1 MNHTTL
7 AVVPVLLDRLVA
19 TGLVLTCW
27 IAAPAAQR
35 TQTPTNEPAHN
46 VYVLT
51 GCLERGDSPT
61 AFRLTRASAVG
72 QAPPRQGAS
81 TQTEP
86 DVYELQAVSS
96 VSEQGFSSEKLQPE
110 VGTRVELTIRPVEA
124 ALPAPPQPASTN
136 AAAKPAE
143 SPRPRFSVH
152 KLERLA
158 DSCK

>member
-1 MNHTTL
+1 MYHTTL
-7 AVVPVLLDRLVA
+7 A
-19 TGLVLTCW
+19 TGLALTCW

-35 TQTPTNEPAHN
+35 TQTAANEPAHN

-51 GCLERGDSPT
+51 GCLERGNSPT
-61 AFRLTRASAVG
+61 AFRLTRASTVG
-72 QAPPRQGAS
+72 QAPPRQGTS

-86 DVYELQAVSS
+86 DVYEVQAVSS

-124 ALPAPPQPASTN
+124 ALGAPPQPASAN
-136 AAAKPAE
+136 AAEKPAE